1 VQADSPMTP
10 EDQIVAAIRRII
22 RAADF
27 HSRRLESE
35 HGLSIAQLMTLREIA
50 RAGRISP
57 ASLARI
63 VHLSQA
69 TMTGIAQR
77 LAARGLIERRPN
89 ATDGRSVEL
98 SVTEDG
104 RAVLAA
110 SPPLLQDG
118 FAQALSSLDEVE
130 LARMLEML
138 EWVASQMDEGA
149 RCKPTRLAK
158 RAADGA
164 SEAITPM
171 YAG

>member
-1 VQADSPMTP
+1 MTP
-10 EDQIVAAIRRII
+10 EDQIVAAIRRIV

-27 HSRRLESE
+27 HSRRLELE
-35 HGLSIAQLMTLREIA
+35 HGLSITQLMALREIA

-57 ASLARI
+57 ASLARV

-69 TMTGIAQR
+69 TMTTIAQR
-77 LAARGLIERRPN
+77 LAGRGLIERRPN

-118 FAQALSSLDEVE
+118 FARALSSLDEADV
-130 LARMLEML
+130 ARMLETL
-138 EWVASQMDEGA
+138 EWVASQMDAGA
-149 RCKPTRLAK
+149 RGKPSRLAK
-158 RAADGA
+158 RAADGP
-164 SEAITPM
+164 SDAITPA